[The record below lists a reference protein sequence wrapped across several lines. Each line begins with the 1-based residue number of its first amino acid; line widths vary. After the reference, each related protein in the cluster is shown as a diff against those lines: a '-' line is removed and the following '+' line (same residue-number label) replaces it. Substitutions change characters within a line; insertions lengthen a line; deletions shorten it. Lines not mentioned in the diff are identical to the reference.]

1 MSAVTT
7 LVGTE
12 ARLLTREWATM
23 VFAFAFPPL
32 FMLVLAGVFGNEDD
46 MANTGVSGTDYYI
59 AAYLGVPMGAL
70 ALVGLPVMLASY
82 RERDV
87 LRRFEAFGVPTSRIV
102 AAQAL
107 VTAVLIVLAAGLVL
121 AAAAPIYGVPP
132 VDDPAGVAATFV
144 AGTVTMIALGVALGL
159 AVPTA
164 RAAQALGMLVF
175 MPMWLL
181 GGGGPP
187 PEVMSDPMRNISDLL
202 PLWHVTAGIR
212 ESWLSGSGFG
222 DHIVPLGIWLAI
234 GLAAIAILLRRS
246 GTRV

>member
-1 MSAVTT
+1 MSALTT
-7 LVGTE
+7 LAGTE
-12 ARLLTREWATM
+12 IRLLTREWAAM

-32 FMLVLAGVFGNEDD
+32 FMLVLAGVFGTEDD
-46 MANTGVSGTDYYI
+46 MGGTGVSGTDYYI
-59 AAYLGVPMGAL
+59 AGYIGVPMGAL

-87 LRRFEAFGVPTSRIV
+87 LRRFDAFGVPTSRVV

-107 VTAVLIVLAAGLVL
+107 VTGALIVLAAGLVV
-121 AAAAPIYGVPP
+121 ATAAPLYGVPAIE
-132 VDDPAGVAATFV
+132 DPANVAVGFV
-144 AGTVTMIALGVALGL
+144 AGTITMIALGVALGL

-187 PEVMSDPMRNISDLL
+187 RDVMSGAMADISDVL
-202 PLWHVTAGIR
+202 PLWHVTSGIR
-212 ESWLSGSGFG
+212 EPWLNGTGVT
-222 DHIVPLGIWLAI
+222 DHLLAMAPWLIV
-234 GLAAIAILLRRS
+234 GLVATAILLRRR
-246 GTRV
+246 GARV